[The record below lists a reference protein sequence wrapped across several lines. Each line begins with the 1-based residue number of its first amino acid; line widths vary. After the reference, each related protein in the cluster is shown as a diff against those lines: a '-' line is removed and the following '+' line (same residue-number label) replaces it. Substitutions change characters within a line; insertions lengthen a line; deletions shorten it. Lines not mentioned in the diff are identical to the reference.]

1 MHVIVVKYVIV
12 NKYFSAAHCLKQPI
26 QTKQET
32 NLNSFITTK
41 RERTQTQGLR
51 QAHVERGNA
60 YTEALSSIALFG
72 KRLSTRLYIL
82 FITQFLFLVLKVE

>member
-32 NLNSFITTK
+32 NLNNLLWPNVS
-41 RERTQTQGLR
+41 
-51 QAHVERGNA
+51 
-60 YTEALSSIALFG
+60 ALKDRAKLM
-72 KRLSTRLYIL
+72 
-82 FITQFLFLVLKVE
+82 